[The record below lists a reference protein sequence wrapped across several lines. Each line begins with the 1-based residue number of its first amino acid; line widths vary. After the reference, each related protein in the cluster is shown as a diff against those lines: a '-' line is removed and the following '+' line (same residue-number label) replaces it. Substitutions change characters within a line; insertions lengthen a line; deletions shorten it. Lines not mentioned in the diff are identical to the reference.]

1 MPAIFSM
8 ISVTNL
14 TPIPS
19 VLAMI
24 LLSIL
29 FQLHEDVFVL
39 IQLTGLAF
47 TVVSAMAV
55 SSLLHIR
62 RTNPGLNKSRFKL
75 PIFLPILYLIVNISI
90 GIFSIYDSPKDAL
103 LSVGLMALGIPVY
116 IIGVAWKRKPA
127 FIESGMYRTTVWLQ
141 KVFNVVQQEASPDC
155 IEVPWQPNSPVPA
168 ADE

>member
-1 MPAIFSM
+1 MGDAYFCWCFCVWKYKRRGPVY
-8 ISVTNL
+8 VT
-14 TPIPS
+14 
-19 VLAMI
+19 I

-39 IQLTGLAF
+39 IKLTGLAF

-90 GIFSIYDSPKDAL
+90 GIFSIYDSPNDAL
-103 LSVGLMALGIPVY
+103 LSVGLMALGIPIY

-141 KVFNVVQQEASPDC
+141 KVLNVVQQETSPNC
-155 IEVPWQPNSPVPA
+155 IEVSP
-168 ADE
+168 